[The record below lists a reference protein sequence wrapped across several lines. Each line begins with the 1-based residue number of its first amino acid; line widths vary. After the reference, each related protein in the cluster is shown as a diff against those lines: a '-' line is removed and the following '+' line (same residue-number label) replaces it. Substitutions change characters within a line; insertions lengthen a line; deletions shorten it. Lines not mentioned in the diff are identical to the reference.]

1 MGLERVARVANQI
14 GLLDTPSKIILI
26 AGTNGKGTTAR
37 CLESLLL
44 AQGFSVGTYASPHL
58 IRYNERVR
66 INGQELDDQFHVDAF
81 DMLEKVVVR
90 RH

>member
-1 MGLERVARVANQI
+1 MTKTIPSQSSSLDDWLFYLESVHPANIAMGLERVANVANNI
-14 GLLDTPSKIILI
+14 GLLNTPSKIILI

-58 IRYNERVR
+58 IRYS
-66 INGQELDDQFHVDAF
+66 
-81 DMLEKVVVR
+81 KC
-90 RH
+90 